1 MKCLKNRDRQTKV
14 DNTHALTTTIVMQC
28 SLLQAELSP
37 QRCRCRRRHTA
48 WQRQSQAAAA
58 RAHDNSDKYVT
69 TTTITTAIQRQCA
82 NFLLGDTMQQ
92 ISNTRCKVPKSGE
105 GQDQTIPGERT
116 LAHSTQED
124 KDRKIP
130 GERTLAHTTQEDKR
144 QEDKDKTIPGERTL
158 AHSTQEDRMVIGLD
172 GTMTEQILASGEG
185 CHHCGRCIS
194 SCTESM

>member
-58 RAHDNSDKYVT
+58 RAHDNKDKYVT
-69 TTTITTAIQRQCA
+69 TTTITTAIQPQCA

-92 ISNTRCKVPKSGE
+92 ISNSRCKSAKIGR
-105 GQDQTIPGERT
+105 GARQDDSWR
-116 LAHSTQED
+116 AHSC
-124 KDRKIP
+124 
-130 GERTLAHTTQEDKR
+130 TLNTGGQR
-144 QEDKDKTIPGERTL
+144 QEDSWR
-158 AHSTQEDRMVIGLD
+158 AHSCTLNTGGQKTGGQRQDDSWR
-172 GTMTEQILASGEG
+172 A
-185 CHHCGRCIS
+185 H
-194 SCTESM
+194 SCTLNTGGQNGDLDWMGQ